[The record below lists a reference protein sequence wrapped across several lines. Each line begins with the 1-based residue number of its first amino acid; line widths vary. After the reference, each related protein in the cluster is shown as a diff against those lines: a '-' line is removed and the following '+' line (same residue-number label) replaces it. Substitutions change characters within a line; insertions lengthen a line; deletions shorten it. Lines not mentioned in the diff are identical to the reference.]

1 MKLLFDTSVLVAA
14 IVEAHPHHSHAL
26 PQLQDVKSGKHEFF
40 VAAHSLAE
48 LYAVLTS
55 LLLKPKIS
63 PLTARRLIDENV
75 ISSANIISLSAA
87 DYKNTLKELSE
98 LALTGGIV
106 YDALVAK
113 AAKKSR
119 IDRLLTFNAK
129 DFQRVWPEGE
139 DVIQTP

>member
-14 IVEAHPHHSHAL
+14 IVEAHPHHSRAL
-26 PQLQDVKSGKHEFF
+26 PQLQSAKRGKHDFF

-55 LLLKPKIS
+55 LPLKPKIS

-119 IDRLLTFNAK
+119 IDRLLTFNVS
-129 DFQRVWPEGE
+129 DFKRVWPEGE
-139 DVIQTP
+139 DVIRAP